1 MYLHC
6 IDLHTLLASSFSFAD
21 SICQVLVT
29 SSRSI
34 FSFHLNANSA
44 LIPFSRMNSAK
55 SRLVKL
61 FHFFEAPQEDFL
73 SADFLLVAEAAQN
86 PAIDLFFGE
95 AGVKSPSGLFSL

>member
-1 MYLHC
+1 
-6 IDLHTLLASSFSFAD
+6 
-21 SICQVLVT
+21 
-29 SSRSI
+29 
-34 FSFHLNANSA
+34 
-44 LIPFSRMNSAK
+44 MNSAK